1 MNMEERRYKEE
12 AEIRQRWAAKEYEE
26 DKRNEEMRLKIQ
38 GEMNQLAAA
47 QVKNKN
53 YAALNSGIQ
62 REELRARQA
71 IADEELRQAQANLDA
86 ITQMAEEEWVA
97 KYNTMQQYEIARL
110 EAENRVQDA
119 IRTTTQLAIQ
129 GEIDQLTATQSM
141 VGSLHG
147 LFGALGDDF
156 EVFAIA
162 QQALAVGQAVIDAQ
176 KATMAAMAA
185 CMPLGPIAGP
195 IAFAAQKA
203 LIQTQLGISLATIL
217 AQTIP
222 SFFAQGGLVTGPG
235 TGTSDSIVARVS
247 NGEAIMTAQ
256 AVNDWGA
263 VLSAMNVSSGG
274 NAIQVS
280 NLPQRGDGMR
290 GMKQII
296 QEAMS
301 EMPAPVVSVVDINK
315 GQKRV
320 KVSSNLAKLGRIKYK

>member
-1 MNMEERRYKEE
+1 MRHKSINPNPAR
-12 AEIRQRWAAKEYEE
+12 
-26 DKRNEEMRLKIQ
+26 DKFGNNSRT
-38 GEMNQLAAA
+38 
-47 QVKNKN
+47 N
-53 YAALNSGIQ
+53 YPFI
-62 REELRARQA
+62 
-71 IADEELRQAQANLDA
+71 
-86 ITQMAEEEWVA
+86 
-97 KYNTMQQYEIARL
+97 
-110 EAENRVQDA
+110 
-119 IRTTTQLAIQ
+119 
-129 GEIDQLTATQSM
+129 
-141 VGSLHG
+141 
-147 LFGALGDDF
+147 
-156 EVFAIA
+156 
-162 QQALAVGQAVIDAQ
+162 
-176 KATMAAMAA
+176 
-185 CMPLGPIAGP
+185 
-195 IAFAAQKA
+195 
-203 LIQTQLGISLATIL
+203 
-217 AQTIP
+217 
-222 SFFAQGGLVTGPG
+222 FAQGGLVTGPG